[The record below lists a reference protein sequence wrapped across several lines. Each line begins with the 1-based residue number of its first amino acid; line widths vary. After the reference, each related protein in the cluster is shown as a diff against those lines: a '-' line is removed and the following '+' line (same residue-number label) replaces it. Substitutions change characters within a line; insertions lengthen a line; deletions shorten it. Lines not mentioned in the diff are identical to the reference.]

1 MVQRELVVTTRAGI
15 HTRPASTIVTVASRF
30 ASDLF
35 FERGTMKI
43 NGKSIMGIITLGA
56 THQTTLT
63 MTCIGPDEEE
73 LADAVEHLFLNRFE
87 EQTNDPTPN

>member
-1 MVQRELVVTTRAGI
+1 MIQRELVVTTRAGI
-15 HTRPASTIVTVASRF
+15 HTRPAATIVNVASRYE
-30 ASDLF
+30 SDLF

-63 MTCIGPDEEE
+63 MICEGNDEEA
-73 LADAVEHLFLNRFE
+73 LADAIEELFINRFE
-87 EQTNDPTPN
+87 E

>member
-1 MVQRELVVTTRAGI
+1 MIQRELVDTTRAGI
-15 HTRPASTIVTVASRF
+15 HTRPAATIVNVASRF
-30 ASDLF
+30 ESDLF

-63 MTCIGPDEEE
+63 MICEGSDEEA
-73 LADAVEHLFLNRFE
+73 LADAIEELFINRFE
-87 EQTNDPTPN
+87 E

>member
-1 MVQRELVVTTRAGI
+1 MIQRELVVTTRAGI
-15 HTRPASTIVTVASRF
+15 HTRPAATIVNVASRF
-30 ASDLF
+30 ESDLF

-63 MTCIGPDEEE
+63 MICEGSDEEA
-73 LADAVEHLFLNRFE
+73 LADAIEELFINRFE
-87 EQTNDPTPN
+87 E

>member
-1 MVQRELVVTTRAGI
+1 MIQRELVVTTRAGI
-15 HTRPASTIVTVASRF
+15 HTRPAATIVNVASRYE
-30 ASDLF
+30 SDLF

-63 MTCIGPDEEE
+63 MICEGSDEEA
-73 LADAVEHLFLNRFE
+73 LADAIEELFINRFE
-87 EQTNDPTPN
+87 E